1 MEHKKLKKIT
11 LYHKEQRTIILLLVV
26 FFLSGLKLPQIREQ
40 LSKATPNTC
49 TNMIVEKGD
58 SVIDDATDELQ
69 DTSNVV
75 AEKTEAD
82 TSIVVAEKTEADT
95 SNVVA
100 KKTEADTPMS
110 EEPTTDVASPPTTI
124 DPKQPHIPVDDSK
137 NVSPTRPMPE
147 ENKPHESTTS
157 PSTTPV
163 EKEWVQPVYRT
174 IHHDAVYETKRVV
187 SCNYCNE
194 IFLTVGEFQIH
205 KDANGG

>member
-11 LYHKEQRTIILLLVV
+11 LYHKEQITIILLLVV
-26 FFLSGLKLPQIREQ
+26 FFLSGLKLPEIREQ
-40 LSKATPNTC
+40 LSKTTPNTC
-49 TNMIVEKGD
+49 TNMIVEQKD
-58 SVIDDATDELQ
+58 SVIDSVVDDTTDELQ

-82 TSIVVAEKTEADT
+82 TST
-95 SNVVA
+95 VVA
-100 KKTEADTPMS
+100 KKNEADTPIS
-110 EEPTTDVASPPTTI
+110 EEPTTNVAPPPTTI
-124 DPKQPHIPVDDSK
+124 EPKEPHTPVDSSK
-137 NVSPTRPMPE
+137 NVSPTPPMPE

-163 EKEWVQPVYRT
+163 EKEWVPPVYRT

-194 IFLTVGEFQIH
+194 LFLTVGEFQIH

>member
-11 LYHKEQRTIILLLVV
+11 LYHKEQTTIILLLVV

-49 TNMIVEKGD
+49 TNIIVEKED

-69 DTSNVV
+69 DTSNV
-75 AEKTEAD
+75 
-82 TSIVVAEKTEADT
+82 IAEKTEADT

-100 KKTEADTPMS
+100 EKTEADTPMS
-110 EEPTTDVASPPTTI
+110 EEPTTDVASPPTTTE
-124 DPKQPHIPVDDSK
+124 PKQPHIPVDASK
-137 NVSPTRPMPE
+137 NVSPTPPMLE
-147 ENKPHESTTS
+147 ENKPHESTAS

-163 EKEWVQPVYRT
+163 EKEWVPPVYRT